1 MRVFAR
7 GLGAA
12 VTISVMATVCLMM
25 ALAPAQALD
34 QALIDAAKKEGRVVW
49 YTTQIVNQFARPAAE
64 AFEKKYGIRVDYIR
78 ADSNE
83 VALRILNEGRAGKV
97 QADVFD
103 GTAAVASLKK
113 ENIVL
118 QWVPEGAKLLP
129 ANAVDEAGYWVATN
143 LYVLTPGYNTDLVP
157 KAVVPKSYEDLL
169 DPRWKGKIAWNTAA
183 SPSAAG
189 GFVGVVL
196 TSMGPEKGR
205 AYLKELAKQNV
216 TGIQVAARQ
225 VLDQV
230 IAGEYAIALN
240 IFNNH
245 AVISAAKGAP
255 SAWIPMNPAMAV
267 LSVISITKD
276 APHQNAGKLFLEFL
290 VSEEGQKLYRDADYM
305 PIDPHVPA
313 RDPSLRPDGER
324 FKALTFTPEQID
336 VNMPIWAG
344 VFRDYFR

>member
-7 GLGAA
+7 SLGAA
-12 VTISVMATVCLMM
+12 VTLSVMAGLCLMM
-25 ALAPAQALD
+25 ALAPAQAQD

-64 AFEKKYGIRVDYIR
+64 AFQKKYGIRVAYIR

-113 ENIVL
+113 ENLVL
-118 QWVPEGAKLLP
+118 QWVPEGAKRLP

-157 KAVVPKSYEDLL
+157 KAAVPKSYEDLL
-169 DPRWKGKIAWNTAA
+169 DPRWKGKIAWNTAS

-196 TSMGPEKGR
+196 TSMGQEKGR
-205 AYLKELAKQNV
+205 TYLKELAKQNV

-245 AVISAAKGAP
+245 AVISAAKC
-255 SAWIPMNPAMAV
+255 
-267 LSVISITKD
+267 
-276 APHQNAGKLFLEFL
+276 AG
-290 VSEEGQKLYRDADYM
+290 GQKHSMYAFWYTRPPAPL
-305 PIDPHVPA
+305 PCPA
-313 RDPSLRPDGER
+313 RPCPCPTR
-324 FKALTFTPEQID
+324 
-336 VNMPIWAG
+336 AG
-344 VFRDYFR
+344 

>member
-1 MRVFAR
+1 MRRTPRSLQAAIIF
-7 GLGAA
+7 LG
-12 VTISVMATVCLMM
+12 
-25 ALAPAQALD
+25 LAPCLPALALD
-34 QALIDAAKKEGRVVW
+34 QALVDAARKEGRVVW

-64 AFEKKYGIRVDYIR
+64 AFEKKYGIHVDYVR

-113 ENIVL
+113 ENLVL
-118 QWVPEGAKLLP
+118 HWVPEGAARLP
-129 ANAVDEAGYWVATN
+129 KSAADEAGYWVATN

-157 KAVVPKSYEDLL
+157 KGAEPKTFEDLL
-169 DPRWKGKIAWNTAA
+169 DPKWKGKIAWNTSA

-189 GFVGVVL
+189 GFIGLVL
-196 TSMGPEKGR
+196 TSMGEEKGR
-205 AYLKELAKQNV
+205 AYLEKLSNQNV
-216 TGIQVAARQ
+216 SGLQVAARQ

-245 AVISAAKGAP
+245 AVISAGKGAP

-267 LSVISITKD
+267 LSVVSVTKD
-276 APHQNAGKLFLEFL
+276 APHTNAGKLFVEFL
-290 VSEEGQKLYRDADYM
+290 VSEDGQKIYRDADYM
-305 PIDPHVPA
+305 PVDPTVKP
-313 RDPSLRPDGER
+313 RDPALRPDGVK
-324 FKALTFTPEQID
+324 FTSITFTPEQIEA
-336 VNMPIWAG
+336 NMPKWAG
-344 VFRDYFR
+344 VFKDYFR

>member
-1 MRVFAR
+1 MRLCAR
-7 GLGAA
+7 GLVAA
-12 VTISVMATVCLMM
+12 FTISMLSAIS
-25 ALAPAQALD
+25 PAQALD

-113 ENIVL
+113 ENLVL
-118 QWVPEGAKLLP
+118 QWTPEGAKGLP
-129 ANAVDEAGYWVATN
+129 ANATDEAGYWVATN

-157 KAVVPKSYEDLL
+157 KGAAPKTFEDLL
-169 DPRWKGKIAWNTAA
+169 DPRWKGKIVWNTAS

-189 GFVGVVL
+189 GFIGVVL
-196 TSMGPEKGR
+196 TAMGEEKGR

-216 TGIQVAARQ
+216 AGIQVAARQ

-255 SAWIPMNPAMAV
+255 SEWIAMNPAMAV
-267 LSVISITKD
+267 LSVISVTKD
-276 APHQNAGKLFLEFL
+276 APHTNAGKLFLEFL
-290 VSEEGQKLYRDADYM
+290 VSEEGQKLYRDAEYM
-305 PIDPHVPA
+305 PMNPAVQA

-324 FKALTFTPEQID
+324 FKAITFTPEQIET
-336 VNMPIWAG
+336 NMPKWAG
-344 VFRDYFR
+344 IFREYFR

>member
-1 MRVFAR
+1 M
-7 GLGAA
+7 
-12 VTISVMATVCLMM
+12 
-25 ALAPAQALD
+25 
-34 QALIDAAKKEGRVVW
+34 
-49 YTTQIVNQFARPAAE
+49 
-64 AFEKKYGIRVDYIR
+64 
-78 ADSNE
+78 
-83 VALRILNEGRAGKV
+83 
-97 QADVFD
+97 
-103 GTAAVASLKK
+103 
-113 ENIVL
+113 
-118 QWVPEGAKLLP
+118 PEGAKHLP

-157 KAVVPKSYEDLL
+157 KVAVPKSYEDLL

-216 TGIQVAARQ
+216 AGIQVAARQ

-255 SAWIPMNPAMAV
+255 SAWIPLNPAMAV
-267 LSVISITKD
+267 LSVISVTKD

-290 VSEEGQKLYRDADYM
+290 ISEDGQKLYRDADYM

-344 VFRDYFR
+344 VFREFFR

>member
-1 MRVFAR
+1 MRACAR
-7 GLGAA
+7 GFVAA
-12 VTISVMATVCLMM
+12 LTICLM
-25 ALAPAQALD
+25 AASGPVQAFD
-34 QALIDAAKKEGRVVW
+34 QTLIDAARKEGRVVW
-49 YTTQIVNQFARPAAE
+49 YTTQIVNQLARPAAE
-64 AFEKKYGIRVDYIR
+64 AFEKKYGVRVDYIR

-113 ENIVL
+113 ENLVL
-118 QWVPEGAKLLP
+118 QWVPEGAKRLP
-129 ANAVDEAGYWVATN
+129 ANAVDEAGFWVATN
-143 LYVLTPGYNTDLVP
+143 LYVLTPVYNTDLVP
-157 KAVVPKSYEDLL
+157 KAAAPKTYEDLL
-169 DPRWKGKIAWNTAA
+169 DPRWKGKIVWNTASA
-183 SPSAAG
+183 PSAAG
-189 GFVGVVL
+189 GFIGVTL
-196 TSMGPEKGR
+196 TAMGDEKGR

-267 LSVISITKD
+267 LSVISATKD
-276 APHQNAGKLFLEFL
+276 APHPNASKLFLEFL
-290 VSEEGQKLYRDADYM
+290 VSEEGQALYRDADYM
-305 PIDPHVPA
+305 PIDPAVPA

-324 FKALTFTPEQID
+324 FKAITFTPEQID
-336 VNMPIWAG
+336 ANMPKWAG
-344 VFRDYFR
+344 VFRDTFR

>member
-1 MRVFAR
+1 
-7 GLGAA
+7 
-12 VTISVMATVCLMM
+12 
-25 ALAPAQALD
+25 
-34 QALIDAAKKEGRVVW
+34 
-49 YTTQIVNQFARPAAE
+49 
-64 AFEKKYGIRVDYIR
+64 
-78 ADSNE
+78 
-83 VALRILNEGRAGKV
+83 V

-113 ENIVL
+113 ENLVL
-118 QWVPEGAKLLP
+118 QWSPEGAKRLP

-157 KAVVPKSYEDLL
+157 KAAVPKSYEDLL

-196 TSMGPEKGR
+196 SSMGQEKGR

-245 AVISAAKGAP
+245 AVISASKGAP
-255 SAWIPMNPAMAV
+255 SAWIPMNPSMAV
-267 LSVISITKD
+267 LSVISVTKD

-290 VSEEGQKLYRDADYM
+290 ISEEGQKLYRDADYM
-305 PIDPHVPA
+305 PIDPNVPA

-336 VNMPIWAG
+336 ANMPLWAG
-344 VFRDYFR
+344 VFREYFR

>member
-1 MRVFAR
+1 MRVWAR
-7 GLGAA
+7 SLMAA
-12 VTISVMATVCLMM
+12 LTLFM
-25 ALAPAQALD
+25 LAASSPAQAFD

-113 ENIVL
+113 ENLVL
-118 QWVPEGAKLLP
+118 QWVPEGAKRLP

-157 KAVVPKSYEDLL
+157 KGAAPRTYEDLL
-169 DPRWKGKIAWNTAA
+169 DPRWKGKIVWNTASA
-183 SPSAAG
+183 PSAAG
-189 GFVGVVL
+189 GFVGVTL
-196 TSMGPEKGR
+196 ASMGEEKGR
-205 AYLKELAKQNV
+205 AYLKALAKQNV

-255 SAWIPMNPAMAV
+255 SAWIPMNPGMAV
-267 LSVISITKD
+267 LSVISVTKD
-276 APHQNAGKLFLEFL
+276 APHTNAGKLFLEFL

-305 PIDPHVPA
+305 PMDPTVQA

-324 FKALTFTPEQID
+324 FKAITFTPEQID
-336 VNMPIWAG
+336 ANMPKWAE

>member
-1 MRVFAR
+1 MRVCAR
-7 GLGAA
+7 GLVAA
-12 VTISVMATVCLMM
+12 FTLSVLA
-25 ALAPAQALD
+25 ALSPAQALD

-113 ENIVL
+113 ENLVL
-118 QWVPEGAKLLP
+118 QWTPEGAKRLP

-157 KAVVPKSYEDLL
+157 KGAAPKNFEDLL
-169 DPRWKGKIAWNTAA
+169 DPRWKGKIVWNTASA
-183 SPSAAG
+183 PSAAG
-189 GFVGVVL
+189 GFIGVVL
-196 TSMGPEKGR
+196 TSMGEEKGR

-216 TGIQVAARQ
+216 AGIQVAARQ

-245 AVISAAKGAP
+245 AVISASKGAP

-267 LSVISITKD
+267 LSVISVTKD
-276 APHQNAGKLFLEFL
+276 AAHTNAGKLFLEFL

-305 PIDPHVPA
+305 PIDPAVQA
-313 RDPSLRPDGER
+313 RDPSLRPDSER
-324 FKALTFTPEQID
+324 FKAITFTPEQIET
-336 VNMPIWAG
+336 NMPKWAG
-344 VFRDYFR
+344 IFRENFR

>member
-1 MRVFAR
+1 MRVCAR
-7 GLGAA
+7 GIAA
-12 VTISVMATVCLMM
+12 AFTLSVLA
-25 ALAPAQALD
+25 ALSPAQALD

-64 AFEKKYGIRVDYIR
+64 AFQKKYGIRVDYIR

-113 ENIVL
+113 ENLVL
-118 QWVPEGAKLLP
+118 QWSPEGAKRLP

-157 KAVVPKSYEDLL
+157 KTAVPKSYEDLL

-196 TSMGPEKGR
+196 TSMGQEKGR

-245 AVISAAKGAP
+245 AVISASKGAP
-255 SAWIPMNPAMAV
+255 SAWIPMNPSMAV
-267 LSVISITKD
+267 LSVISVTKD

-290 VSEEGQKLYRDADYM
+290 ISEEGQKLYRDADYM
-305 PIDPHVPA
+305 PIDPNVPA
-313 RDPSLRPDGER
+313 RDPTLRPDGER

-344 VFRDYFR
+344 VFREYFR

>member
-1 MRVFAR
+1 MRVCAR
-7 GLGAA
+7 GLVAA
-12 VTISVMATVCLMM
+12 LTLFLLAASCP
-25 ALAPAQALD
+25 ALALD

-64 AFEKKYGIRVDYIR
+64 TFEKKYGIRVDYIR

-113 ENIVL
+113 ENLVL
-118 QWVPEGAKLLP
+118 QWTPEGARRLP
-129 ANAVDEAGYWVATN
+129 AHAVDEAGYWVATN

-157 KAVVPKSYEDLL
+157 QAAAPRTYEDLL
-169 DPRWKGKIAWNTAA
+169 DPRWKGKIVWNTAA
-183 SPSAAG
+183 APSAAG

-196 TSMGPEKGR
+196 ASMGEEKGL
-205 AYLKELAKQNV
+205 AYLQALAKQNV

-255 SAWIPMNPAMAV
+255 SAWIAMNPAMAV
-267 LSVISITKD
+267 LSVISVTKD
-276 APHQNAGKLFLEFL
+276 APHMNAGKLFLEFL
-290 VSEEGQKLYRDADYM
+290 VSEEGQKIYRDADYM
-305 PIDPHVPA
+305 PIDPSVQA

-324 FKALTFTPEQID
+324 FKAITFTPEQID
-336 VNMPIWAG
+336 MNMPRWAG
-344 VFRDYFR
+344 VFRDIFR